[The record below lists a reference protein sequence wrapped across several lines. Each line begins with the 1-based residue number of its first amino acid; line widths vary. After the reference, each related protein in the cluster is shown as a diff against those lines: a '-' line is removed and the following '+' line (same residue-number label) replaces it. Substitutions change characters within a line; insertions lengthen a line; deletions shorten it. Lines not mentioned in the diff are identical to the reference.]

1 MLREVCIRNS
11 EGWRFSIWICR
22 EDEADT
28 LALTQLQLDTRLAM
42 RCPSTYNLVNQL
54 ERKLTMH
61 TVGAFEA
68 KAKIAELLD
77 KVAAGETVL
86 ITRRGEAAA
95 LLIPPT
101 KIHQDRAKALSE
113 IKRFRKSCKTGKVNI
128 EAFINEDRP

>member
-1 MLREVCIRNS
+1 
-11 EGWRFSIWICR
+11 
-22 EDEADT
+22 
-28 LALTQLQLDTRLAM
+28 
-42 RCPSTYNLVNQL
+42 
-54 ERKLTMH
+54 MH

-101 KIHQDRAKALSE
+101 KLHQDRAKALSE

-128 EAFINEDRP
+128 EVLINEDRP

>member
-1 MLREVCIRNS
+1 
-11 EGWRFSIWICR
+11 
-22 EDEADT
+22 
-28 LALTQLQLDTRLAM
+28 M
-42 RCPSTYNLVNQL
+42 RWPSTYNLVNQL
-54 ERKLTMH
+54 ERKRVMH

-86 ITRRGEAAA
+86 TRRGEAAA

-128 EAFINEDRP
+128 EALIDEDRP